1 MKILVAVKRVVDA
14 NIKVRVLADETGI
27 DMNDTKMA
35 LNPFCEIAVEEA
47 IRLKESGSASEVIVV
62 SIGTEKSQEQLRT
75 ALALGADRAILL
87 QTNEIMEPL
96 SVAKLLAKLV
106 QEEQPELVI
115 LGKQSIDS
123 DNNQTAQMLAA
134 LTGRPQGTFIS
145 QLSVDDCEIH
155 ITREV
160 DNGLQKL
167 SLQLPAVVSADLR
180 LNEPRFASLPS
191 IMKAKRKPIDRR
203 SAEDFGIDLSPRI
216 KHLKITTPEERKSGQ
231 LVTSVTELV
240 AKLKLE
246 AEVI

>member
-1 MKILVAVKRVVDA
+1 MKILVAVKRVIDA
-14 NIKVRVLADETGI
+14 NIKVRVLSDETGI

-62 SIGTEKSQEQLRT
+62 SIGPKKSEEQLRT

-87 QTNEIMEPL
+87 QTDQVIEPL

-145 QLSVDDCEIH
+145 QLSVDNSAIH

-167 SLQLPAVVSADLR
+167 SLQLPAVVSVDLR

-203 SAEDFGIDLSPRI
+203 SAESFGIDLSPRI

-231 LVTSVTELV
+231 LVASVAELV

>member
-14 NIKVRVLADETGI
+14 NIKVRVLSDETGI

-62 SIGTEKSQEQLRT
+62 SIGPEKSQEQLRT

-87 QTNEIMEPL
+87 QTDQVIEPL

-145 QLSVDDCEIH
+145 QLSVDNSAIH

-167 SLQLPAVVSADLR
+167 SLQLPAVVSVDLR

-203 SAEDFGIDLSPRI
+203 SAESFGIDLSPRI
-216 KHLKITTPEERKSGQ
+216 KHLKITTPAERKSGQ
-231 LVTSVTELV
+231 LVASVAELV
-240 AKLKLE
+240 GKLKLE

>member
-1 MKILVAVKRVVDA
+1 MKILVAVKRVIDA
-14 NIKVRVLADETGI
+14 NIKVRVLSNETGI

-62 SIGTEKSQEQLRT
+62 SIGPKKSEEQLRT

-87 QTNEIMEPL
+87 QTDQVIEPL

-145 QLSVDDCEIH
+145 QLSVDNSAIH

-167 SLQLPAVVSADLR
+167 SLQLPAVVSVDLR

-203 SAEDFGIDLSPRI
+203 SAESFGIDLSPRI

-231 LVTSVTELV
+231 LVASVAELV

>member
-1 MKILVAVKRVVDA
+1 MKILVAVKRVIDA
-14 NIKVRVLADETGI
+14 NIKVRVLSDETGI

-62 SIGTEKSQEQLRT
+62 SIGPEKSQEQLRT

-87 QTNEIMEPL
+87 QTDQVIEPL

-106 QEEQPELVI
+106 QEEQPESVI

-123 DNNQTAQMLAA
+123 ENNQTAQMLAA
-134 LTGRPQGTFIS
+134 LPGRPQGTFIS
-145 QLSVDDCEIH
+145 QLRVDNSAIH
-155 ITREV
+155 MTREV

-167 SLQLPAVVSADLR
+167 SLQLPAVVSVDLR

-203 SAEDFGIDLSPRI
+203 LAESFGIDISPRI
-216 KHLKITTPEERKSGQ
+216 RHLKITTPAERKSGQ
-231 LVTSVTELV
+231 LVASVAELV